1 MAIKVRS
8 GGQWIEVAGTGPT
21 GPAGPPGPAGDD
33 GNEGPPGA
41 PGPPGPQNL
50 TQNIR
55 AYTSN
60 AQYTPTT
67 GTKHITV
74 HVIGGGGGG
83 GSSTELT
90 GEQNQDHRPFGGGG
104 GGGYC
109 IGHYN
114 LTGSFTGNVTV
125 GSGGAGAQASN
136 NQPRAGATGGL
147 SRFQPSGSYSGAGRI
162 TANGGGGANGVGN
175 GSGGGAQAQGGIG
188 FNGHPGEAVHGTS
201 GEHGSGEA
209 GIGGSS
215 GHGDATRGKG
225 ANGRTTPNA
234 QNGVAGNAGYVY
246 IFEYIST

>member
-8 GGQWIEVAGTGPT
+8 GGQWVEVAGTGPT
-21 GPAGPPGPAGDD
+21 GPAGPPGPAGED
-33 GNEGPPGA
+33 GGEGPPGA

-90 GEQNQDHRPFGGGG
+90 GEQNQDHRRFGGGG

-125 GSGGAGAQASN
+125 GSGGAGAQAN
-136 NQPRAGATGGL
+136 NSQPRAGATGGL
-147 SRFQPSGSYSGAGRI
+147 SRFQPSGSYSGAGQI
-162 TANGGGGANGVGN
+162 TANGGGGANGAPSN
-175 GSGGGAQAQGGIG
+175 
-188 FNGHPGEAVHGTS
+188 
-201 GEHGSGEA
+201 
-209 GIGGSS
+209 
-215 GHGDATRGKG
+215 
-225 ANGRTTPNA
+225 
-234 QNGVAGNAGYVY
+234 GNAGGSGIVIIRYKY
-246 IFEYIST
+246 QN